1 MSLIERAVQNLGQPD
16 RPANSGSS
24 TGGPP
29 EEGRA
34 RVRRMGG
41 ARPPTPLSARAELGG
56 RAVSLPPVLPERA
69 EARPAVPDSRT
80 VVPIDIDLRRL
91 SARGFITP
99 GAAPSVLQQQFR
111 IIKRPLI
118 ANAFGRAGTA
128 LPRGKRVM
136 VTSAL
141 PGEGKSFC
149 AINLA
154 MSVAAERDHQVLLV
168 DADVAR
174 PSIPR
179 ELGVRT
185 GAGLMDWL
193 IDGPADIDTLVR
205 PTNVEKLAILPAG
218 RRDPNA
224 TEFIAS
230 SAMTRLLDVLSE
242 RYPDRLIIFDS
253 PPLLVTTEARVLAS
267 HMGQIVV
274 VVEAD
279 KTARESVNAAVEMIE
294 GCEIVGLL
302 LNKAAQ
308 SSSKGHYE
316 YQGYGYGTNERA

>member
-1 MSLIERAVQNLGQPD
+1 MSLIERAVQNLGHPG
-16 RPANSGSS
+16 RPASP
-24 TGGPP
+24 GGPAGKSP
-29 EEGRA
+29 GEASGRVSLIEA
-34 RVRRMGG
+34 AMD
-41 ARPPTPLSARAELGG
+41 SATHESQKGLAELP
-56 RAVSLPPVLPERA
+56 AAPAASTAERA
-69 EARPAVPDSRT
+69 ETRA
-80 VVPIDIDLRRL
+80 PIGAGEPVEPIGIDLARL
-91 SARGFITP
+91 RARGFITP
-99 GAAPSVLQQQFR
+99 GSAPSVLQQQFR

-118 ANAFGRAGTA
+118 ANAFGRGANA
-128 LPRGKRVM
+128 DPRGKRVM

-174 PSIPR
+174 PSVPR

-193 IDGPADIDTLVR
+193 IDGAVDIDTLVR
-205 PTNVEKLAILPAG
+205 PTNVEKLAILSAG
-218 RRDPNA
+218 RHDAHA
-224 TEFIAS
+224 TELIAS

-242 RYPDRLIIFDS
+242 RYPDRLIVFDS
-253 PPLLVTTEARVLAS
+253 PPLLVTTESRVLAS

-279 KTARESVNAAVEMIE
+279 KTSRESVNAAIE
-294 GCEIVGLL
+294 TIQGCEIVGLL
-302 LNKAAQ
+302 LNKATQ
-308 SSSKGHYE
+308 SSSKGHYD
-316 YQGYGYGTNERA
+316 YQGYGYGTSERV